1 MISKLFRKIKERK
14 IMIII
19 IILVV
24 ALVGYFGYQ
33 KLFKKQNNKEQ
44 YITTK
49 AEKGDLAI
57 SVSGSGQIVV
67 SDQIDIKPKTSGEI
81 TYVNVEKNQE
91 VKNGVLLFQLDIR
104 DAQKAVKDAELNLKN
119 AETNQDVVQKTEESL
134 ESACNSALDNLTT
147 AFTSLFTMKP
157 DLKNMFL
164 ESSQGNNTN
173 DIDYYLHLVNFYL
186 DSYGSDLGFLTFWG
200 NDLNNIAEEKYNV
213 IQKELDSLWE
223 KYSALSYD
231 SSCVDTEIII
241 NQTYDIV
248 RSLLDLVRQSSNV
261 TKQYHVIVEKE
272 HLISPISTV
281 ISETHASNLTEF
293 TSSLSSLMN
302 NLSSAKQSLKETKEA
317 MANIGLEVE
326 AQNNTISKLEYALA
340 DAKENL
346 AQHYISSPFKGVITG
361 VNVKKG
367 DTVSSGTTLAT
378 IITQEKIAKISLNEI
393 DAAKIKIGQKA
404 VLSFDALSGLSI
416 SGQVIDLD
424 IEGTVSQGVVS
435 YGITIAFDDE
445 EAQVKPGMSVSV
457 EIITDSRQG
466 ILILP
471 NSAINYRGDNP
482 YVNLSVS
489 GEIQQQ
495 MVELGLSSDTHT
507 EIISG
512 IEQSDLVITTTVIS
526 NKAAVGSTS
535 NNNQNQRFQMMPGM
549 TGMMG
554 GDTTGRPTRGF

>member
-14 IMIII
+14 IIVII
-19 IILVV
+19 IILIV

-49 AEKGDLAI
+49 VEKGDLAI

-91 VKNGVLLFQLDIR
+91 VKNGVLLFQLDTR

-119 AETNQDVVQKTEESL
+119 AETSQDIVQKTEESL
-134 ESACNSALDNLTT
+134 ESACNSALDNLTN
-147 AFTSLFTMKP
+147 AFTSLFAMKP

-231 SSCVDTEIII
+231 SSCVDIEIII

-326 AQNNTISKLEYALA
+326 TQNNTISKLEYALA

-346 AQHYISSPFKGVITG
+346 AQHYIYSPFKGAITG

-435 YGITIAFDDE
+435 YGVTIAFDDE

-466 ILILP
+466 VLILP

-489 GEIQQQ
+489 GEIKQQ

-512 IEQSDLVITTTVIS
+512 IEQGDLVITTTIIS